1 MARFFIDRPVF
12 AWVIALA
19 IILAGVLALPKLP
32 VAQYPNIAP
41 PNVSISANYPGASAR
56 TVESAV
62 TAIIEREMNGAPGL
76 LYMSSSSD
84 AAGNVSINLSFTQG
98 TSPDLAAVEVQ
109 NRLKIVEE
117 RLPEV
122 VRRNGI
128 RIEKAAENYMMYLS
142 LTAERG
148 RFDGIDLG
156 DLASSDLIPQLR
168 RVPGVGTAQLFD
180 AEYAM
185 RIWPDADKLTALG
198 LTAGDLSDAVRRYNA
213 RITVGEI
220 GSGAVPGSAPINAS
234 VTGDDGLTTP
244 DAFGQIP
251 LRADAQGRMVLLR
264 DVARVELGGSDY
276 LYLSRMNGKPAT
288 TIGIKL
294 APGANAVG
302 VAKRV
307 RVVLD
312 EAQAHFPPGVRY
324 EVAYDS
330 SRFVGIAIEQVVKTL
345 LEAVV
350 LVFLVMMLFMQNLR
364 ATLIPTLVV
373 PIALLGTFAVMLPMG
388 FSINVLTLFGL
399 VLAIGILV
407 DDAIVV
413 VENVERVMHED
424 GLSPREATAKAM
436 RQISGAIVGISLV
449 LTAVF
454 VPMAFF
460 GGAVGNIYRQF
471 SLSLAVSMVFSAFLA
486 LTLTPALCATL
497 LKPVQAGHGAE
508 RKGFFGAFN
517 RGFARL
523 TARYQGGVAKLLN
536 RTGRALVAYGAVIG
550 VVVLL
555 FTQLPTAFLPEE
567 DTGEFMTVVMLP
579 TGATQ
584 AQTLDVVRQAEQH
597 FMTQEPAVASTLA
610 ITGFSLYG
618 NGQNAAMLFLTLKD
632 WKQRKGAD
640 QHVDAVVER
649 ANAAFGKIK
658 GAMVMAMNSPALPEL
673 GSKPGFDLR
682 LQDRGGAGYER
693 LAQARDRMLA
703 EAAKHPALSEVTFAG
718 QGDAPQVLIDV
729 DRKKALSMGVS
740 IEDINRT
747 LAVMFGSDYAGDF
760 VYRNQVRRV
769 IVQADGKQRVS
780 VEQLGRMHVRNAAG
794 AMVPLSAFTTTK
806 WIVGPLKLDR
816 YNGFPAMTITGSPA
830 PGHSSGEAM
839 AAMES
844 IARGLPE
851 GFGYEWT
858 GQSFEERLSGAQA
871 PALFALSI
879 LVVFLC
885 LAALYESWSI
895 PLAVMLVVPL
905 GVLGAL
911 LGATLRF
918 LPNDIYFKVG
928 LIATI
933 GLSAKNAILIIE
945 VAKDL
950 VAQGMGLIEATL
962 EAARLRFRP
971 IVMTSLAF
979 AFGVV
984 PLAIASGAA
993 SASQRAIGTG
1003 VLGGIITAT
1012 VLAVFLVPVFFVV
1025 VRGVFKGSERQRR
1038 LDAAHEHESM
1048 GPAA

>member
-142 LTAERG
+142 LAAERG

-220 GSGAVPGSAPINAS
+220 GSAAVPGSAPINAS

-307 RVVLD
+307 RAVLD

-413 VENVERVMHED
+413 VENVERVMHEE

-523 TARYQGGVAKLLN
+523 TSRYQNGVARLLN
-536 RTGRALVAYGAVIG
+536 RTGRALVAYGAIIG

-555 FTQLPTAFLPEE
+555 FMQLPTAFLPEE

-693 LAQARDRMLA
+693 LAQARDHMLA

-780 VEQLGRMHVRNAAG
+780 VEQLGRMHVRSATG

-806 WIVGPLKLDR
+806 WMVGPLKLDR

-844 IARGLPE
+844 IARSLPE

-1025 VRGVFKGSERQRR
+1025 VRGLFKGSERQRR
-1038 LDAAHEHESM
+1038 LDAAHEHESV

>member
-307 RVVLD
+307 RAVLD

-413 VENVERVMHED
+413 VENVERVMHEE

-632 WKQRKGAD
+632 WKQRKGVD

-740 IEDINRT
+740 IDDINRT

-950 VAQGMGLIEATL
+950 VAQGMGLIDATL

-984 PLAIASGAA
+984 PLAIATGAA

-1003 VLGGIITAT
+1003 VLGGIIAAT

-1025 VRGVFKGSERQRR
+1025 VRRVFKGSERQRR
-1038 LDAAHEHESM
+1038 LDAAHEHETA